1 MAVRITAIPA
11 TRQLYGSD
19 DKRRAAAYARVS
31 TDHEDQLSSCEAQVS
46 YYTNFIRENKDLEF
60 VNVYI
65 DEGITGTSTTRR
77 KGFKQMISDAL
88 SGKIDLIITKSVSRF
103 ARNTVDSLSTIR
115 LLREHGVECFFEK
128 ENIRTFDGKGELML
142 TIMSS
147 LAQEESRSISE
158 NCTWGQRKRFADGKV
173 SVPFSRF
180 LGYDRGADGGL
191 IVNDEQAAV
200 VRRIYKMFLEGNSP
214 HGIARI
220 LTAERIPA
228 PGGQRKWYGATVA
241 SILSNEKYKGDA
253 LLQKV
258 FTVDY
263 LTKTKRL
270 NRGELPQYYI
280 EEDHKPIIPED
291 IYEEVQK
298 ELDKRRFPDDD
309 LSPAEI
315 FTAKIICGECGG
327 CYEPKILHSTNKY
340 RKVIWKCPNKKCAP
354 PHFIEAELKHIFII
368 AVNERI
374 SAEAAE
380 NCPLEE
386 FSGELW
392 NTLIHHIT
400 LYSKSDVRVF
410 FTDGAVSTVNIEN
423 TNLSAFKEE

>member
-1 MAVRITAIPA
+1 MEVRITAIPA
-11 TRQLYGSD
+11 TRALYGSD

-31 TDHEDQLSSCEAQVS
+31 TDHEDQVSSCEAQVS
-46 YYTNFIRENKDLEF
+46 YYTNYILERGDLEF

-65 DEGITGTSTTRR
+65 DEGITGTSTSRR

-191 IVNDEQAAV
+191 IVNSEQAAV
-200 VRRIYKMFLEGNSP
+200 VRRIYKLFLEGNSP
-214 HGIARI
+214 HSIASI
-220 LTAERIPA
+220 LMAERIPA

-263 LTKTKRL
+263 LTKMKRP

-280 EEDHKPIIPED
+280 EGDHKPIIPED
-291 IYEEVQK
+291 IYEKVQ
-298 ELDKRRFPDDD
+298 EEMDKRRFPDDT
-309 LSPAEI
+309 LSPSEM
-315 FTAKIICGECGG
+315 FTARIVCGECGG
-327 CYEPKILHSTNKY
+327 FYEPKILHSTNKY
-340 RKVIWKCPNKKCAP
+340 RRIIWKCPNKKCAP
-354 PHFIEAELKHIFII
+354 PHLIEAELKHIFII
-368 AVNERI
+368 AVNKRI
-374 SAEAAE
+374 SAEFPE
-380 NCPLEE
+380 QRPLEE
-386 FSGELW
+386 FSAELW
-392 NTLIHHIT
+392 ESLLDYITVFDKTDIHILFKDGEKVTLNTE
-400 LYSKSDVRVF
+400 
-410 FTDGAVSTVNIEN
+410 NI
-423 TNLSAFKEE
+423 NLTILRE